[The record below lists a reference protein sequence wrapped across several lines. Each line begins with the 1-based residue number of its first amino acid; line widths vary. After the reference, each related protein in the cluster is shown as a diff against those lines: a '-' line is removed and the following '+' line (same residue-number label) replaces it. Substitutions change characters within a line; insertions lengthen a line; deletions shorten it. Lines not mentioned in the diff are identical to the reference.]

1 MLRPI
6 RGLAMAMVLAAAGSL
21 AAADRTPAL
30 SCSLVPGWSQA
41 GPERAYV
48 SQNLFEYMDGNAEGY
63 LVYGFLEM
71 RGVTCNKGEVT
82 FVIDLS
88 DFGDPDS
95 AYGMFTSDVDGRLP
109 TQKIGMNGQ
118 IVPRRAFFA
127 KGRHFL
133 EIAANPEGDHT
144 AALKQWTA
152 ALDKVIP
159 GSTELPSTLAWF
171 PTEQRQSLR
180 LVPESVL
187 GMRVLKRGYAAQYDY
202 GKAFVVKEATPQSA
216 GVVMDQLRKRF
227 GQVSPVSPANVADEA
242 FLYSDKYLGRLCV
255 FRKGRYVGGYAIS
268 TDGVDPVSLSAALA
282 AKVPAAE

>member
-6 RGLAMAMVLAAAGSL
+6 AGLVLTLAAAGVL
-21 AAADRTPAL
+21 GAADQAPVL

-41 GPERAYV
+41 GPERTYV

-71 RGVTCNKGEVT
+71 RGVTCKKGEVT

-88 DFGDPDS
+88 DFGGSDS

-109 TQKIGMNGQ
+109 TEKIGMNGQ

-127 KGRHFL
+127 KGRYFL
-133 EIAANPEGDHT
+133 EIGANPEGDYT
-144 AALKQWTA
+144 AALKEWTA
-152 ALDKVIP
+152 ALDKIIP
-159 GSTELPSTLAWF
+159 GSTTLPQAMAWF

-202 GKAFVVKEATPQSA
+202 GKAFVVLEATPQSA
-216 GVVMDQLRKRF
+216 AGVMDQLRKRF
-227 GQVSPVSPANVADEA
+227 GQTSPATVADEA
-242 FLYSDKYLGRLCV
+242 FLYSEKYLGRLCV
-255 FRKGRYVGGYAIS
+255 FRKGKYIGGYAIS
-268 TDGVDPVSLSAALA
+268 KDGVDPVALSTALA
-282 AKVPAAE
+282 ANVPAGE